1 MDKSSI
7 TDKCILTIA
16 RQTIKAS
23 TLVKS
28 SGFAW
33 QVKLKLL
40 LKIIIL
46 KINELFNWLSLFGF
60 QFHNVCGSM
69 LNKTLTAQ
77 QRRADRDCKEDD

>member
-16 RQTIKAS
+16 WQTIKAS
-23 TLVKS
+23 TLDKS

-60 QFHNVCGSM
+60 QFLYVCGSM